1 MNTIAICGRLTRD
14 PEVRQANASTV
25 ARYSVAVDRK
35 FKREGDPDADFFN
48 CVAFGKSA
56 EFADKYFRQGTKVI
70 VIGRMQSDKYT
81 NKDGNQVTSWN
92 IIVNEQEFAESKK
105 ASEGNTPKA
114 EPQKDAYVEIG
125 TGIDE
130 DLPFI

>member
-1 MNTIAICGRLTRD
+1 MNMIAICGRLTRD

>member
-81 NKDGNQVTSWN
+81 NKDGNQVTAWN
-92 IIVNEQEFAESKK
+92 IVVNEQEFAESKK
-105 ASEGNTPKA
+105 AGEDNTPKA
-114 EPQKDAYVEIG
+114 EPKKDAYVEVA
-125 TGIDE
+125 IDE

>member
-114 EPQKDAYVEIG
+114 EPQKDVYVEIG

>member
-1 MNTIAICGRLTRD
+1 MNLITICGRLTRD
-14 PEVRQANASTV
+14 PEVRQANNNSI

-35 FKREGDPDADFFN
+35 FKRDGDPDADFFN

-70 VIGRMQSDKYT
+70 IIGRIQSDKYT
-81 NKDGNQVTSWN
+81 NKEGQQVTSWQ
-92 IIVNEQEFAESKK
+92 IIVSEQEFAESKK
-105 ASEGNTPKA
+105 SAENNAAA
-114 EPQKDAYVEIG
+114 EPKKDAYVEIG